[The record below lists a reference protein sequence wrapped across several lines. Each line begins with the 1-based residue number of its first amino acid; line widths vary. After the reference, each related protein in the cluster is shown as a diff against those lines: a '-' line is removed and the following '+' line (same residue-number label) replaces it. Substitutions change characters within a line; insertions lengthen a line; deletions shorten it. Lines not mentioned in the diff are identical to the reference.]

1 MEELGEQ
8 PQESLGPGVDMSVL
22 PDAAW
27 MRNQNQE
34 LESWISR
41 ARRRISPSMSTKRRD
56 ESSWSRSAAQK
67 SSQPRRIPLTPGEG
81 DGCYAVVASK
91 GGSAKAPAWYFNL
104 KANPDVQVQD
114 LRVVG
119 SFSARELGGEER
131 ALWWDRAVRDYPPF
145 ASYAEKVGR
154 LIPVL
159 VLEPAT
165 RD

>member
-1 MEELGEQ
+1 MEQLGEQ
-8 PQESLGPGVDMSVL
+8 PPESLGVDVDMSVL

-27 MRNQNQE
+27 MHNQNRE
-34 LESWISR
+34 LEKLDQSGTTQDLALEVDGMEGR
-41 ARRRISPSMSTKRRD
+41 VVVVTVHGAKTG
-56 ESSWSRSAAQK
+56 
-67 SSQPRRIPLTPGEG
+67 QPRRIPLMRVEH

-104 KANPDVQVQD
+104 TANPDVQVQD
-114 LRVVG
+114 LRMVG
-119 SFSARELGGEER
+119 SFSARELAGEER

-145 ASYAEKVGR
+145 ASYAEKAGR

-165 RD
+165 